1 MSQSRN
7 HKPNKAALQPM
18 PTPAFSPE
26 EQAEAFR
33 MSNAAN
39 CAALIASPG
48 SSRWTGEY
56 HRILAGG
63 TPVLSYQPFAG
74 LAAAL
79 ASVS

>member
-1 MSQSRN
+1 MSRN
-7 HKPNKAALQPM
+7 RKPSKFQPM

-48 SSRWTGEY
+48 STRWTSEY
-56 HRILAGG
+56 HRVLNGG
-63 TPVLSYQPFAG
+63 TPVLTHKPFEG
-74 LAAAL
+74 LVAAL